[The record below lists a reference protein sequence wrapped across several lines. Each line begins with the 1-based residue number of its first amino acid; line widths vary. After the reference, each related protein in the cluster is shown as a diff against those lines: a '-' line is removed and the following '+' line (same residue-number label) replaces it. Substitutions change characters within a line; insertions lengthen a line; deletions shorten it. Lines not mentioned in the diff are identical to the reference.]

1 MRGGS
6 RDQADDPLE
15 DWIWVEDGSLN
26 VHSPA
31 GPPGMAH
38 VLQRSTLTNC
48 FEGDNE
54 LHVENGNRPSHFTLP
69 VSSEAPPTLSS
80 GRRASWANNVAH
92 AGDPRPH
99 TVYASESDCPYLIT
113 KRLGHE
119 QGCIVLAVRNKDQP
133 WKQYMQKQG
142 VASGEQDQASLKS
155 KLKAEARL
163 LRELQHEH
171 VVKVAETF
179 ESTGHFNILMAPR
192 AALRLSHVFR
202 LFDAEGDPH
211 RQKPSLETLK
221 EWVSCLTKALTYLH
235 NQSVE
240 HGDIQPSN
248 IMITVDDRVLLT
260 GFAMA
265 RRVDRSNTTDSGTTA
280 SPAHQAASSYAAPT
294 HPGPHVPFKDDMYG
308 FGCVLLELVTAICH
322 AGDGGD
328 SQAHF
333 RRVRAD
339 APGNDPAGAYAPCQ
353 KQLVQW
359 ISTLSTMGPLPEAPP
374 GCNDSSNS
382 VDAADWTRIT
392 TDLAFRMLD
401 PSPACRPA
409 AALVLQAIRWWGV
422 DGGASC
428 LCEGGGAFGRSHNSG
443 SGYAGLEADDSNTTR
458 LEEDRWAAPPW
469 APLLYNLEAVQ
480 YWDLDIPVSP
490 WEIAKHVCADGV
502 TDNAVIQGIL
512 QRAAARANNAFRV
525 GGPPRSYFLGGSTSL
540 PDGRGRLMS
549 SPHVELA
556 LASGCKL

>member
-1 MRGGS
+1 MRGDS

-31 GPPGMAH
+31 GPLG
-38 VLQRSTLTNC
+38 
-48 FEGDNE
+48 GNE
-54 LHVENGNRPSHFTLP
+54 LHVENGNRPSHSTFP
-69 VSSEAPPTLSS
+69 VSSETPPTLGS

-92 AGDPRPH
+92 LGDPCPH
-99 TVYASESDCPYLIT
+99 TAYASEDDCPYLIT

-133 WKQYMQKQG
+133 WKQYMQKRG
-142 VASGEQDQASLKS
+142 TASGERDQPNLNNRLKE
-155 KLKAEARL
+155 EARL

-179 ESTGHFNILMAPR
+179 EVAGHFSILMAPR
-192 AALRLSHVFR
+192 AALRLTHVFR
-202 LFDAEGDPH
+202 LFDAENDPH

-235 NQSVE
+235 NQNVE

-265 RRVDRSNTTDSGTTA
+265 RRVDRSNRTDSGTTA
-280 SPAHQAASSYAAPT
+280 SPAHQAASPYAAPS

-308 FGCVLLELVTAICH
+308 FGCVLLELATAICH
-322 AGDGGD
+322 AGDGGGD

-333 RRVRAD
+333 RRARAE

-359 ISTLSTMGPLPEAPP
+359 ISTLSTMGPLPVAPPP
-374 GCNDSSNS
+374 GCNDSSSSSSS

-428 LCEGGGAFGRSHNSG
+428 LCEGGGEGGGGAFSSSSSTSHNSG
-443 SGYAGLEADDSNTTR
+443 SGCAGLEADGGSNTMRR
-458 LEEDRWAAPPW
+458 LEEDRWAPPLW
-469 APLLYNLEAVQ
+469 VPLLYNLEAVQ
-480 YWDLDIPVSP
+480 YWDLDVPVSP

-502 TDNAVIQGIL
+502 TDNAVVQGIL

-525 GGPPRSYFLGGSTSL
+525 GGPPRSYFLGAGEEG
-540 PDGRGRLMS
+540 GRVHMWS
-549 SPHVELA
+549 SPWPAAGNDV
-556 LASGCKL
+556 GIDGF

>member
-1 MRGGS
+1 MLGGS

-15 DWIWVEDGSLN
+15 DWIWVEDGSLS

-31 GPPGMAH
+31 GPP
-38 VLQRSTLTNC
+38 
-48 FEGDNE
+48 GDNE
-54 LHVENGNRPSHFTLP
+54 LHVENGNRPSHSTTS
-69 VSSEAPPTLSS
+69 VSSEAPPTLGS
-80 GRRASWANNVAH
+80 GRRASWANNVAN

-133 WKQYMQKQG
+133 WKQYMQKKG
-142 VASGEQDQASLKS
+142 VASEERDQANLNN
-155 KLKAEARL
+155 KLRAEASL
-163 LRELQHEH
+163 LRELHHEH

-179 ESTGHFNILMAPR
+179 ESAGHFNILLAPR
-192 AALRLSHVFR
+192 AALRLTHVFR
-202 LFDAEGDPH
+202 LFDAENNPH

-235 NQSVE
+235 NQNVE

-265 RRVDRSNTTDSGTTA
+265 RRVDRSNPADTAGTTA
-280 SPAHQAASSYAAPT
+280 SPAHQAASPYAAPS

-333 RRVRAD
+333 RHVRAG

-359 ISTLSTMGPLPEAPP
+359 ISTLSTMGPLPVAPP
-374 GCNDSSNS
+374 GCNNSSS

-409 AALVLQAIRWWGV
+409 AALVLQAIRWFGV

-428 LCEGGGAFGRSHNSG
+428 LCEGGGSFSTSHSSG
-443 SGYAGLEADDSNTTR
+443 SGSGSAGLEADGSGSTTTMR
-458 LEEDRWAAPPW
+458 LEEDRWAAPLW

-525 GGPPRSYFLGGSTSL
+525 GGPPRSYFLGQSTSL
-540 PDGRGRLMS
+540 PDHGRGRLMMS

-556 LASGCKL
+556 LASDCIDSF